1 MSENGCIVLLT
12 LCPRCCCQ
20 RPSPCAFGCHVWIPW
35 SPCFSKICSWSL
47 SLCVCGCVGH
57 IWCPRPPTFMK
68 IWQKCC
74 LVWWEKGKE
83 GKREEIHSER
93 KKKLKLGRYLMNP
106 IIMTTRL
113 PVKRCVFLIVGDQ
126 VIYQEISLFL
136 FICTG
141 WNKNCVKR
149 TPGGRDAPTLCLI
162 MCHVS
167 WPSWSSW
174 PSWPS

>member
-1 MSENGCIVLLT
+1 VSANGCIVLLT
-12 LCPRCCCQ
+12 LCPRCRCPC
-20 RPSPCAFGCHVWIPW
+20 PSPCAFGCHVWIPW

-47 SLCVCGCVGH
+47 SLCAYGCVGH

-68 IWQKCC
+68 IWQKCHM
-74 LVWWEKGKE
+74 
-83 GKREEIHSER
+83 REEE
-93 KKKLKLGRYLMNP
+93 KLKLGRYPMNP

-126 VIYQEISLFL
+126 VIYQEISIFL

-141 WNKNCVKR
+141 WNKNGVKR

-167 WPSWSSW
+167 WPSWSS
-174 PSWPS
+174 